1 MAPVYPAQVVV
12 KSPKVSLMT
21 DLLGQLR
28 HKEMELLAQKATI
41 EDALREIRAGI
52 QVAVAI
58 TQSKDTEEPKE

>member
-1 MAPVYPAQVVV
+1 MVPVYPAQVVV
-12 KSPKVSLMT
+12 KSPKASPMT

>member
-1 MAPVYPAQVVV
+1 
-12 KSPKVSLMT
+12 MT
-21 DLLGQLR
+21 DLLSQLR

-58 TQSKDTEEPKE
+58 TQAQASEEPKE

>member
-1 MAPVYPAQVVV
+1 
-12 KSPKVSLMT
+12 MT